1 PVIAVSA
8 AVLGGATIL
17 TAASSDPMELLA
29 CRLVAG
35 LGLGGTLPN
44 ALALTGD
51 YCPQH
56 WRASLLT
63 VMFTGF
69 SLGAILGGGVAAA
82 LVARYGWRPVFVVA
96 GVLPL
101 CFAPVLARW
110 LPESPHVLLRNR
122 RRLPAL
128 IALLRRIDPA
138 VSLPTNEQFVPAVD
152 THEA

>member
-1 PVIAVSA
+1 M
-8 AVLGGATIL
+8 LGVATIL
-17 TAASSDPMELLA
+17 TAAAGNPTELLA

-51 YCPQH
+51 YSPQR

-69 SLGAILGGGVAAA
+69 SPRRHSWRGLAAT
-82 LVARYGWRPVFVVA
+82 LVARYGWRPVFVLA
-96 GVLPL
+96 GALPL

-110 LPESPHVLLRNR
+110 LPESPHILLRDR
-122 RRLPAL
+122 RS
-128 IALLRRIDPA
+128 RR
-138 VSLPTNEQFVPAVD
+138 
-152 THEA
+152 